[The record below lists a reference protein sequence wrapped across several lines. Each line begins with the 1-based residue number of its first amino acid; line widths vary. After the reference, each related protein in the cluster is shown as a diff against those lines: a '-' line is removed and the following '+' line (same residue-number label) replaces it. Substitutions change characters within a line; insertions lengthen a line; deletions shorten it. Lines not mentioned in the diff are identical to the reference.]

1 MASFSSLDDMR
12 SLQTKIDQ
20 KAQNLFKER
29 TGQAP
34 LIVTR
39 IFKHSAVES
48 EENTAKLFEKGKEVL
63 NITDVKRLRYVRT
76 FQNLVP
82 VLQFRYM

>member
-1 MASFSSLDDMR
+1 MR

-29 TGQAP
+29 TGQAH
-34 LIVTR
+34 LTVTR
-39 IFKHSAVES
+39 IFKHSAVGA

-76 FQNLVP
+76 FPNLVP
-82 VLQFRYM
+82 VLQFHYM